1 MHAQKM
7 ARTMR
12 KTLLWT
18 SCNSCD
24 HEGVSLSMCL
34 AKALAPY
41 KHDTRRDSHNLRI
54 CTRKTH
60 HQQAATAVRQEQSQC
75 RYSDNV
81 YNYTSVYPCTYLYIY
96 ISTYLYICVRTY
108 IYASQRGRPVRKDA
122 ADARYSYGAATALS
136 QAKELQQPPR
146 RERES
151 RLLKKS

>member
-7 ARTMR
+7 ARTTR

-24 HEGVSLSMCL
+24 HEGVSLSMYL

-60 HQQAATAVRQEQSQC
+60 HQQAATAVREEQSQC

-81 YNYTSVYPCTYLYIY
+81 YNYTSVYPCAYLNIYMYIHTS
-96 ISTYLYICVRTY
+96 ISVYVHIWL
-108 IYASQRGRPVRKDA
+108 G
-122 ADARYSYGAATALS
+122 YSCG
-136 QAKELQQPPR
+136 LQQPPKTYGPTR
-146 RERES
+146 IAQG
-151 RLLKKS
+151 